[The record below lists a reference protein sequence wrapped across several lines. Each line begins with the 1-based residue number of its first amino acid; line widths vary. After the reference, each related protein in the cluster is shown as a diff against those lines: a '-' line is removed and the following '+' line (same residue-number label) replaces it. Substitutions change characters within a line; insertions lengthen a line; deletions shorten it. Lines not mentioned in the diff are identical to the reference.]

1 MGTLTS
7 GRICTPTLFCLVAPP
22 CTPVLLTACKRKS
35 LPWLLPSSRSRS
47 LLPLKGNTLFG
58 SEAPFWLHCPP
69 FNKCGFQ
76 SKNTTNLVLALCT
89 GNASKFTA
97 APMLLLYVMLS
108 PPNCGFFY
116 YDHCWLLLNT
126 T

>member
-7 GRICTPTLFCLVAPP
+7 GRICTPTLFCLGAPP
-22 CTPVLLTACKRKS
+22 CTPVLLTVCKRKS
-35 LPWLLPSSRSRS
+35 LPWLLPPSRSRS

-69 FNKCGFQ
+69 SNKCGFQ
-76 SKNTTNLVLALCT
+76 SKNTTNLVLALST

-97 APMLLLYVMLS
+97 MHRCFCCTLCFLLQIV
-108 PPNCGFFY
+108 GFFIMII
-116 YDHCWLLLNT
+116 
-126 T
+126 